1 MAIRTFT
8 AVYGQ
13 SIFDVCL
20 NCYGSLDLLYKL
32 IQDSNVDSV
41 NEIPRSGQVYTYDDS
56 LVVDQN
62 VFQRTTLSGIKYAT
76 NLGNNGSVYYVI
88 EQNPN
93 SNTNPNNNPTD
104 PYIPPPNQHGNMYEQ
119 MIETIYTAGA
129 DGESV
134 IALTKIDGTTP
145 LGTVRIVQIEKETKP
160 IPPAGYIY
168 NPTTSI
174 LTLLPGYEMY
184 AGQTLFVLY
193 AQTITA

>member
-20 NCYGSLDLLYKL
+20 NCYGSLDLLYKI
-32 IQDSNVDSV
+32 IQDSGVDSV
-41 NEIPRSGQVYTYDDS
+41 NDTPKSGQVYTYDDS

-104 PYIPPPNQHGNMYEQ
+104 PYIPPPLNPVNNMYEQ
-119 MIETIYTAGA
+119 ITETTYTAGA
-129 DGESV
+129 DGENV
-134 IALTKIDGTTP
+134 MALEDIDGNP
-145 LGTVRIVQIEKETKP
+145 LGNVRIVQIEKETKP
-160 IPPAGYIY
+160 IPPTAYLY
-168 NPTTSI
+168 NANTSV
-174 LTLLPGYEMY
+174 LSLLPGYEMY
-184 AGQTLFVLY
+184 GGQTLFILS
-193 AQTITA
+193 AKMINA

>member
-1 MAIRTFT
+1 MALKTFT

-32 IQDSNVDSV
+32 IQDSGVDSV
-41 NEIPRSGQVYTYDDS
+41 NDIPRSGQKYTYDDA

-62 VFQRTTLSGIKYAT
+62 VYQRTTLSGIKYAT
-76 NLGNNGSVYYVI
+76 NLGNNGSVYYI
-88 EQNPN
+88 IQQNPN

-104 PYIPPPNQHGNMYEQ
+104 PYIPPNPPSSMYQ
-119 MIETIYTAGA
+119 KVSETFYTAGA

-134 IALTKIDGTTP
+134 IALTDIDSRP
-145 LGTVRIVQIEKETKP
+145 LTGKQIIQIEKETKP
-160 IPPAGYIY
+160 MKPAEYVW
-168 NPTTSI
+168 NENTSV
-174 LTLLPGYEMY
+174 LTLQPGYEMF

-193 AQTITA
+193 SEMITA